1 MESYK
6 QWVKERLESKPVFND
21 LQEARRR
28 GEEKW
33 AKDDVCA
40 IYREPK
46 KRGGRYALLTPDA
59 YEVAL
64 REGYTLIDDFLKRDI
79 DEIEEV

>member
-1 MESYK
+1 MQSYK
-6 QWVKERLESKPVFND
+6 QWAKERLESKPVFND

-33 AKDDVCA
+33 AHDDVCA
-40 IYREPK
+40 IYREPR

-59 YEVAL
+59 YEVAQ
-64 REGYTLIDDFLKRDI
+64 REGYTLVDDFMGGNIDD
-79 DEIEEV
+79 IEEV